1 MNKEVIQKAVDMNDE
16 YMLNGFRQYSKGCK
30 YFVESGARLGNGV
43 YKAIAIDR
51 FEQFFTCE
59 LDTAYYQH
67 CVDEFSDYDNIKIYE
82 GYSTDAFTILLPQLN
97 KKTFFYLDAHDEGG
111 GSYALHAP
119 LPTYGELDLIKELC
133 SSNKHHI
140 LIDDIPV
147 YFPSPPVELE
157 EKLLAINPNYI
168 IERYEGH
175 RIPGYQ
181 MAAYLNEED

>member
-30 YFVESGARLGNGV
+30 YFVESGARLGKGV

-51 FEQFFTCE
+51 FDKFFTCE
-59 LDTAYYQH
+59 LDSTRYQH

-82 GYSTDAFTILLPQLN
+82 GYSTDAFADILPQLD

-111 GSYALHAP
+111 GV
-119 LPTYGELDLIKELC
+119 PTYKELDLIKEMC

>member
-1 MNKEVIQKAVDMNDE
+1 MNKELVQKATDMNDD
-16 YMLNGFRQYSKGCK
+16 YMLNGFRQYSEGCE
-30 YFVESGARLGNGV
+30 YFVESGARLGKGI
-43 YKAIAIDR
+43 YKAIAVDR
-51 FEQFFTCE
+51 FDKFYTCE
-59 LDTAYYQH
+59 LDSVRYQH
-67 CVDEFSDYDNIKIYE
+67 CVNEFSEYDNIKIYE
-82 GYSTDAFTILLPQLN
+82 GYSTDAFADILPKLD

-111 GSYALHAP
+111 GI
-119 LPTYGELDLIKELC
+119 PTYEELDLIKELC
-133 SSNKHHI
+133 ELNTHHI

-147 YFPSPPVELE
+147 YFPDPPVELE